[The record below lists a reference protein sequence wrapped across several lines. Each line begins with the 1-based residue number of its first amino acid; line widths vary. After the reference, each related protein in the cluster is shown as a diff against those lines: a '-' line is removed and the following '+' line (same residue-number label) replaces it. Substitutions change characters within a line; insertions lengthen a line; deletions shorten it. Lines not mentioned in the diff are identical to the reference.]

1 MFATGLLL
9 LTAVT
14 IYTAAYVV
22 YILGSIRASRT
33 LHKNLIEAVLGTT
46 LRYATLPM
54 IRALDAHR
62 LDFRWLD
69 TTPISRVITRCTQD
83 IRASKFTPSS
93 LVDSC

>member
-14 IYTAAYVV
+14 IYTVAYVI

-46 LRYATLPM
+46 LRYVTLP
-54 IRALDAHR
+54 IIGWLDAHCS
-62 LDFRWLD
+62 DFRWLD

-83 IRASKFTPSS
+83 IRASKF
-93 LVDSC
+93 